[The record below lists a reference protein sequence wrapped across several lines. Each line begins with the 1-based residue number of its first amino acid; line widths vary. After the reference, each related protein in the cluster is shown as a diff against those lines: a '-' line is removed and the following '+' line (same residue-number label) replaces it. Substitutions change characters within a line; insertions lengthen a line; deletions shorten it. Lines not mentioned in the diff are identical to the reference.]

1 MRKALFAAVVA
12 TAGLT
17 TSMAAALTVG
27 VSWSNFQEERWR
39 TDEAAIV
46 AALEAAGA
54 TYVSADAQSSSA
66 KQLSDIEALIEQ
78 VHVQRGSVVR
88 KGQRLVEL
96 QSGVEQAALDSAKYR
111 AVMEGSLRSAEARVD
126 YARDKLR
133 RREELSRQ
141 NFVSSQERDDAAAEL
156 RVAQAEL
163 LEARDNRQLS
173 VLESKRLEELLRQR
187 TLLSPFDG
195 IVTEVEQHPGE
206 LAQTGETARPIL
218 KMAQIHP
225 LRVEVVMPVALYN
238 QVRAGAPAEIEAE
251 APSKG
256 RFKATVQIVD
266 RVVDSASGTFGVRL
280 EVPNPS
286 GTMPAGVK
294 CKVRFK

>member
-1 MRKALFAAVVA
+1 MRFRTSSLASPRGARRAAAGLGALACAALLAGLA
-12 TAGLT
+12 TA
-17 TSMAAALTVG
+17 AAAQGPDGDYQCLI
-27 VSWSNFQEERWR
+27 EPYRRIEIR
-39 TDEAAIV
+39 
-46 AALEAAGA
+46 
-54 TYVSADAQSSSA
+54 SSV
-66 KQLSDIEALIEQ
+66 EALIDQ

-88 KGQRLVEL
+88 KGQRLVDL
-96 QSGVEQAALDSAKYR
+96 QSSVEQAALDSAKFR
-111 AVMEGSLRSAEARVD
+111 AVMEGSLRSSEARVD

-195 IVTEVEQHPGE
+195 VVTEVEQHPGE
-206 LAQTGETARPIL
+206 LAQTGEGARPIL

-225 LRVEVVMPVALYN
+225 LRVEVVLPVALYN
-238 QVRAGAPAEIEAE
+238 QIRAGAAAEIEAE
-251 APSKG
+251 APTKG
-256 RFKATVQIVD
+256 RYKATVQIVD
-266 RVVDSASGTFGVRL
+266 KVVDSASGTFGVRL
-280 EVPNPS
+280 ELPNPS
-286 GTMPAGVK
+286 GSMPAGVK
-294 CKVRFK
+294 CKVRFR

>member
-1 MRKALFAAVVA
+1 MRPLTRTTTAVALLASLAGAA
-12 TAGLT
+12 TAQ
-17 TSMAAALTVG
+17 ALDG
-27 VSWSNFQEERWR
+27 EYQCLIEPYRRIEIR
-39 TDEAAIV
+39 
-46 AALEAAGA
+46 
-54 TYVSADAQSSSA
+54 SAV
-66 KQLSDIEALIEQ
+66 EALIDK

-88 KGQRLVEL
+88 KDQRLVDL
-96 QSGVEQAALDSAKYR
+96 QSGVEEAALASARFR
-111 AVMEGSLRSAEARVD
+111 AVMEGSLRSSEARVD

-163 LEARDNRQLS
+163 LEARDNRHLS

-195 IVTEVEQHPGE
+195 VVTEVEQHPGE
-206 LAQTGETARPIL
+206 LAQTGEGARPIL

-225 LRVEVVMPVALYN
+225 LRVEVVLPVALYN
-238 QVRAGAPAEIEAE
+238 QVKAGAPAEIEAE
-251 APSKG
+251 APTKG

-266 RVVDSASGTFGVRL
+266 KVVDSASGTFGVRL
-280 EVPNPS
+280 ELPNPS
-286 GTMPAGVK
+286 GSMPAGVK
-294 CKVRFK
+294 CKVRFR

>member
-1 MRKALFAAVVA
+1 MTLRLR
-12 TAGLT
+12 T
-17 TSMAAALTVG
+17 T
-27 VSWSNFQEERWR
+27 
-39 TDEAAIV
+39 AAILLANLV
-46 AALEAAGA
+46 AAGGA
-54 TYVSADAQSSSA
+54 QALDGEHQCLIEPYRRIEIRSAV
-66 KQLSDIEALIEQ
+66 EALIEQ

-88 KGQRLVEL
+88 KGQRLVDL
-96 QSGVEQAALDSAKYR
+96 QSGVEQAALDSARYR

-163 LEARDNRQLS
+163 LEARDNRQLA

-195 IVTEVEQHPGE
+195 VVTEVEQHPGE
-206 LAQTGETARPIL
+206 LAQTGEGARPIL
-218 KMAQIHP
+218 TMAQIHP

-238 QVRAGAPAEIEAE
+238 QVRAGASAEIEAE
-251 APSKG
+251 APTKG

-266 RVVDSASGTFGVRL
+266 RVVDSASGTYGVRL
-280 EVPNPS
+280 ELPNPS

-294 CKVRFK
+294 CKVRFR